1 MELTKEARELK
12 NAYRREN
19 YRKNAERERQRQI
32 EYWNRKA
39 ARAAEEMKDAE
50 GKS

>member
-1 MELTKEARELK
+1 MELTEEARRMRNE
-12 NAYRREN
+12 YRREL
-19 YRKNAERERQRQI
+19 YRRNAERERQRQI

-39 ARAAEEMKDAE
+39 ERAAEEMKDAE